1 MGSAIILSLVL
12 YAQMSPGVVPSER
25 KFVLISKT
33 ERPSTYYTQGFFFN
47 PNDYSQIIESS
58 GQYGSSYVN
67 LLDADTFRELHS
79 VPMRSEYF
87 GEGSSILK
95 GNELYV
101 LTWKEKVC
109 VVYQLDRDN
118 DKIIEQKEIAI
129 PDDIGQGW
137 GVATDGDYLF
147 ISNGSHKI
155 FTVAATP
162 DGMEIVNVIEV
173 KDSK

>member
-1 MGSAIILSLVL
+1 
-12 YAQMSPGVVPSER
+12 
-25 KFVLISKT
+25 
-33 ERPSTYYTQGFFFN
+33 
-47 PNDYSQIIESS
+47 
-58 GQYGSSYVN
+58 
-67 LLDADTFRELHS
+67 
-79 VPMRSEYF
+79 MRSEYF